1 MLMPNV
7 SNRVGNVAASRTE
20 AGSVNRKQ
28 SANAFELMLSGL
40 KDSSDATGAV
50 KKDSAAITS
59 QKTDAA
65 EKARTQE
72 SADKQP
78 RTDAGA
84 EAGQVE
90 AKKEAKLNPQI
101 AVAANT
107 DADKLDSEADIQSD
121 DELDIK
127 ALLEKISALLAMVS
141 ELVMDR
147 LELDAEEF
155 NKLLEELNMTALDLL
170 DTDKLQSFVLASSSE
185 ENVLA
190 LLTNERLSSV
200 MKELNLQIDS
210 LKAEAGLPQDIDIDR
225 LKELL
230 ADIGKM
236 TEAPEAKGSVD
247 TFDNLELTDE
257 SLAGSEAAYN
267 PEGSG
272 AAVDMA
278 QAATDTEAES
288 NIEVVADRGA
298 AKDSAASGQD
308 SAALEQNSFKSF
320 VDNMVNSV
328 ADQTA
333 AVSENQAIAAN
344 LREIAYQIIDRI
356 RLEIGPD
363 KHTLELS
370 LSPESLGRVKLTIES
385 REGAMTA
392 RFVVE
397 NQISKEAIESQLA
410 SLRESLNQQG
420 IKVEAIEVTVS
431 AYTFDQ
437 SQSSSSDQNRSES
450 EKSNSGRH
458 ISLEEAMAM
467 SEDIPEETGMLA
479 GNGLVNSQINYVA

>member
-28 SANAFELMLSGL
+28 SANAFDLMLSGL

-50 KKDSAAITS
+50 KKDSAAVAS
-59 QKTDAA
+59 HKTDAA

-90 AKKEAKLNPQI
+90 AKKEAKLNPQK

-210 LKAEAGLPQDIDIDR
+210 LKAEAGLPQDIDTDR
-225 LKELL
+225 LKEML

-236 TEAPEAKGSVD
+236 TEAPEDEGSVD
-247 TFDNLELTDE
+247 LFDSTLFIDE
-257 SLAGSEAAYN
+257 SLDGSEAAYN
-267 PEGSG
+267 PEGK
-272 AAVDMA
+272 AAAGDIA
-278 QAATDTEAES
+278 QAATETEAES
-288 NIEVVADRGA
+288 NIEAVKGREA
-298 AKDSAASGQD
+298 AKDNAASD
-308 SAALEQNSFKSF
+308 RNSTDLEQNSFRSF

-328 ADQTA
+328 ADQMG

-344 LREIAYQIIDRI
+344 LREISYQIIDRI
-356 RLEIGPD
+356 RLEMKPD
-363 KHTLELS
+363 QTSLELS

-431 AYTFDQ
+431 AYAFDQ
-437 SQSSSSDQNRSES
+437 SQSSSSDQSRSES
-450 EKSNSGRH
+450 EKNNSGRH

-467 SEDIPEETGMLA
+467 SEDIPEEAGMVN
-479 GNGLVNSQINYVA
+479 GNGLVDSQINYVA